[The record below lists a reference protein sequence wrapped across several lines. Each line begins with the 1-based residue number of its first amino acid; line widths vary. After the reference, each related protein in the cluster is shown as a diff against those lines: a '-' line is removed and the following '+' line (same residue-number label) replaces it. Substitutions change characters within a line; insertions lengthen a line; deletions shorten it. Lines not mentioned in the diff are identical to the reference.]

1 MLIIY
6 SDKIVLQDKIEKGY
20 IVIQDNIIKSIQKD
34 IKEDEKKY
42 VIDYTGSYI
51 MPGIVNIN
59 SKNLDTKKIFTMSYD
74 DFIRR
79 LKNIEYYYAS
89 FGVST
94 MYHNVYFTED
104 TIQKESE
111 IENTSK
117 IIKWIKNYDELPI
130 SIVDNKTH
138 LKFQINS
145 AKTMD
150 DVKYLLDAEKVD
162 FVSYDIKDNRRNIN
176 MYKDQYMQSFIQT
189 NLNLSEDIADKVI
202 DRIRQLRDES
212 NIEEL
217 AYLVKYAHFKGVKVC
232 TSEYS
237 SASKIYNDFKDTTDI
252 IKITSQNDDIPME
265 KDIYFKLLRTSKIL
279 ENKDYSKIDESSIL
293 SSDKKPSELLECLSI
308 LMEKIPMYEISKL
321 LSKNPAKALG
331 LESLG
336 QIKEGYIGIGLWK
349 IYCCAI
355 DMTLVGYPV
364 KSDGKMEEGKWY
376 DLKGKIQIENGEP
389 YIQYIE
395 AKQVEEPKEN
405 QVY

>member
-6 SDKIVLQDKIEKGY
+6 SDKIVLKDKIDKGY
-20 IVIQDNIIKSIQKD
+20 IIIQDNIIKSIQKD

-59 SKNLDTKKIFTMSYD
+59 SKNLDTKKIFTLSYD

-252 IKITSQNDDIPME
+252 IKITSQNNDIPME

-336 QIKEGYIGIGLWK
+336 QIKEGYIADLAVLK
-349 IYCCAI
+349 LF
-355 DMTLVGYPV
+355 DKHPV
-364 KSDGKMEEGKWY
+364 VISLIKNG
-376 DLKGKIQIENGEP
+376 QIKFN
-389 YIQYIE
+389 INI
-395 AKQVEEPKEN
+395 
-405 QVY
+405 